1 MADKNLS
8 DIEIVSLSYDEK
20 VKLLEML
27 AQDTLN
33 DQVEFS
39 ELTGR
44 YFELKTRIQLRKQ
57 IASMLQ
63 SAIKAE
69 RAM

>member
-1 MADKNLS
+1 MS
-8 DIEIVSLSYDEK
+8 DIPEDIVSLDYDEK
-20 VKLLEML
+20 VKMLETL

-39 ELTGR
+39 KLTGR
-44 YFELKTRIQLRKQ
+44 YFELKTRIQVRKQ
-57 IASMLQ
+57 VASMLQ

-69 RAM
+69 RSM